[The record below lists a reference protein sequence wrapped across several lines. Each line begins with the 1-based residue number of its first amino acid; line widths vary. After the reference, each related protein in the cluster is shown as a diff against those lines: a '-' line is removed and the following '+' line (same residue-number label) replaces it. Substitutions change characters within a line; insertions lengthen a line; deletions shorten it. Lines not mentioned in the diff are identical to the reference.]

1 MFNFEG
7 LKIFF
12 YAIPID
18 MRNAIDGLSMKVAQN
33 MSCDVQSGVFVFYN
47 KGRNKLKIL
56 YWERNGFWMIY
67 KRLEKEKFKIP
78 ELNGKEIELTKQQL
92 RWILDG
98 LDYTKLE
105 GHKDLKYS
113 IYS

>member
-18 MRNAIDGLSMKVAQN
+18 MRNAIDGLSVKVAQN

-78 ELNGKEIELTKQQL
+78 ELNGKEVELTTQQL

-105 GHKDLKYS
+105 GHKDLKYR